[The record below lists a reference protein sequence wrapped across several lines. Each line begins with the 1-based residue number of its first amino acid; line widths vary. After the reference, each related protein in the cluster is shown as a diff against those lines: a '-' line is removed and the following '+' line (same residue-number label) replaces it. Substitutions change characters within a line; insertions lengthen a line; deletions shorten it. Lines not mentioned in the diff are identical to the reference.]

1 MDVHV
6 STINYQDF
14 LEWTTEDKLVEWV
27 DGEVVMTT
35 SPASF
40 RHQNIRGFLES
51 VLRVFVET
59 HNLGIVCSAP
69 FQMKLARSGREPDIF
84 FVASNNQSR
93 MKPTY
98 LDGPADMVIEILS
111 SESAGRDRGRKFA
124 EYERSRISEYWLI
137 DPLCQ
142 QVEFYVLDHYGIYH
156 LVLTGNRGI
165 YHSHIIPGFWMRL
178 EWCWESPTVLSALR
192 ELELV

>member
-1 MDVHV
+1 METSV
-6 STINYQDF
+6 STISYQDF
-14 LEWTTEDKLVEWV
+14 LGWATEDKLVEWV
-27 DGEVVMTT
+27 EGELVLS

-40 RHQNIRGFLES
+40 HHQHIRGFLEG

-59 HNLGIVCSAP
+59 RGLGIVCSAP
-69 FQMKLARSGREPDIF
+69 FQMKLARSVREPDIF
-84 FVASNNQSR
+84 FVATTNQAR

-111 SESAGRDRGRKFA
+111 SESAGRDRGRKFL

-142 QVEFYVLDHYGIYH
+142 QAEFYMLDRCGLYR
-156 LVLTGNRGI
+156 LVFTGNRGI
-165 YHSHIIPGFWMRL
+165 FHSRIIPGFWLWL
-178 EWCWESPTVLSALR
+178 EWCWGPPPVLAALR